1 MFTQYYALR
10 SKYPNAALVVT
21 GHSLGG
27 AIAHHALVHLKK
39 VHIQIYLKK
48 GI

>member
-1 MFTQYYALR
+1 MFDHYYQLR
-10 SKYPNAALVVT
+10 AKHPTAQLVIN

-39 VHIQIYLKK
+39 VQNHK
-48 GI
+48 